1 MEYLKNLLKID
12 KWDEIPELTEFFD
25 EYSKKLEQKNS
36 TIFNN
41 FIQKHHIKY
50 ENRDELTKILNKMIY
65 EIEKKI
71 EKSLYISDYSKTET
85 IERIF
90 LFGNCYIDFYHGL
103 FLKEEAAR
111 DLILGNPLLMVKK
124 EIGTEFY
131 EDYIKNNPM
140 LLLAIGR
147 FSEPPQWNETLKNM
161 ISDLNSSDFEL
172 REPDFAIVNHKIFK
186 ESAWKIIK
194 KKCFNTHDKLLGL
207 HIATTIPPEFS
218 LEGKSPILRTVT
230 KMMHY
235 HKEMQ
240 LFNEAFRSIQKRFPE
255 LLVSKVQQ
263 MMKEHIFDANAS
275 LFNTNDV
282 LEGISN
288 RYIDKQIHKL
298 AIDFLDLTEWAEIHD
313 TTHLI
318 NGEPFSLS
326 LWRLTSWGLNGTL
339 EHTIKMFRDD
349 TLANMLVDMF
359 GEDRVE
365 KGTVISLLDS
375 GDSVYQSIK
384 RANYFSR
391 IKEIEKK
398 NYTEA
403 IVLHHNDADG
413 ISSGFIIEQ
422 SLKTRGTKVYRY
434 VLEIIFPEAVDI
446 ILNSRPDIP
455 IFIVDLGTQISHHL
469 ISKKETRD
477 IVIIDHHKYD
487 QIEFPK
493 NYFVLNP
500 RDFGL
505 NADEEGA
512 SSINAYFYSA
522 IVCETTKYAAIG
534 LIGSVGDGMLSRNG
548 KFLGLDQYALTAA
561 IAEEAISFE
570 NEEYFFKIHNHKYPL
585 IPFVKENID
594 VLGSVGFQNRGV
606 DLALDLLE
614 GKIMPS
620 DPRINA
626 IKELKAKKYN
636 ELIEYFA
643 INGFV
648 KTKHFYCF
656 NVEDKFSPMGLKEIG
671 NFLSYLIKNSDNL
684 PFKLD
689 LNRYFLGAQTVTS
702 IQGIGDVTKEPSYK
716 ISMRVGK
723 ILEKRVKSG
732 DMPDFF
738 EITHLFKHIPGGI
751 HSMSAA
757 VVIEQRNYSS
767 VLNGIELFLN
777 DFEEDQ

>member
-1 MEYLKNLLKID
+1 MEYLKNLLQID
-12 KWDEIPELTEFFD
+12 KWDEIPELEIFFK

-36 TIFNN
+36 TIFND
-41 FIQKHHIKY
+41 FIKKHHIKY
-50 ENRDELTKILNKMIY
+50 KNRDELTEILNKMIY

-71 EKSLYISDYSKTET
+71 EKYLYISDYSKPET

-124 EIGTEFY
+124 EIGTEIY
-131 EDYIKNNPM
+131 EEYIKNNPM
-140 LLLAIGR
+140 LLLAMGR

-161 ISDLNSSDFEL
+161 ISELNSSDFEL
-172 REPDFAIVNHKIFK
+172 REPDFAVVNHRVFK

-240 LFNEAFRSIQKRFPE
+240 LFNEGFRSIQKRFPE

-263 MMKEHIFDANAS
+263 MMKEHIFDNNAP

-288 RYIDKQIHKL
+288 RYIDKQIYKL
-298 AIDFLDLTEWAEIHD
+298 ATDFPDLMEWAEIHD
-313 TTHLI
+313 VTHFI
-318 NGEPFSLS
+318 NGEPISLS
-326 LWRLTSWGLNGTL
+326 LWRVTSWNLNGTF
-339 EHTIKMFRDD
+339 EHTIKMYRDD
-349 TLANMLVDMF
+349 TLVNMLIEIY
-359 GEDRVE
+359 GEEKVE
-365 KGTVISLLDS
+365 KGTIISLLDS
-375 GDSVYQSIK
+375 GNSVYQSIK
-384 RANYFSR
+384 RANYFSK

-398 NYTEA
+398 EYSEA
-403 IVLHHNDADG
+403 ILLHHNDADG
-413 ISSGFIIEQ
+413 ISSGFIVEQ
-422 SLKTRGTKVYRY
+422 TLKSRGTKVYRY

-446 ILNSRPDIP
+446 ILNSRLDIP
-455 IFIVDLGTQISHHL
+455 VFIVDLGTQISHHV

-477 IVIIDHHKYD
+477 IIIIDHHKYE
-487 QIEFPK
+487 QIEFPT
-493 NYFVLNP
+493 NYFILNP

-522 IVCETTKYAAIG
+522 IITESIKYAPIA

-548 KFLGLDQYALTAA
+548 KFLGLDHYALTAA
-561 IAEEAISFE
+561 IADGALSIE
-570 NEEYFFKIHNHKYPL
+570 NGEYKIKIHHKYPL
-585 IPFVKENID
+585 VEFVNENID

-606 DLALDLLE
+606 DLAFDLLE
-614 GKIMPS
+614 GKIMVS
-620 DPRINA
+620 DPRIKA
-626 IKELKAKKYN
+626 IKELKTKKYN
-636 ELIEYFA
+636 ELIDYFA
-643 INGFV
+643 KNGFT
-648 KTKHFYCF
+648 KTRHFYSF
-656 NVEDKFSPMGLKEIG
+656 NVEDKFLPMGIKEIG
-671 NFLSYLIKNSDNL
+671 NFLSYLIKNHDKL

-689 LNRYFLGAQTVTS
+689 TNRYFLGAQTVTP
-702 IQGIGDVTKEPSYK
+702 IQGIGEVTKEPSYK

-723 ILEKRVKSG
+723 MLEKSVKSG
-732 DMPDFF
+732 NMPDFF
-738 EITHLFKHIPGGI
+738 EITHLFKHTPGGI

-757 VVIEQRNYSS
+757 VVIDIKQYNS
-767 VLNGIELFLN
+767 VLNEIELFLN
-777 DFEEDQ
+777 DFEMN